1 MAIKSWAEMGVDGI
15 AIVGLEMF
23 QHDPYIAITVQN
35 WKIYFNKYSKSPYPR
50 ILTASY
56 QLPHNIEAAT
66 EEVTDDDTKKDSVTG
81 YDSIASFELLE
92 ASLSL
97 ESLDQLEEAVSD
109 IARWDRAPSQPWIL
123 WNIDLVS
130 GLDHAELALN
140 MLLPG
145 TISVRLEDLDTG
157 LLELLTKLIQ
167 IRRSSVPIFMN
178 GNYKTC
184 HAHCDHTLEKV
195 NI

>member
-1 MAIKSWAEMGVDGI
+1 MRCS
-15 AIVGLEMF
+15 
-23 QHDPYIAITVQN
+23 
-35 WKIYFNKYSKSPYPR
+35 
-50 ILTASY
+50 
-56 QLPHNIEAAT
+56 
-66 EEVTDDDTKKDSVTG
+66 DDDTKKDSVTG

-97 ESLDQLEEAVSD
+97 ESLEQLEEAVSD

-123 WNIDLVS
+123 WNIDLAS